1 MLAALGGVN
10 LEVIKFLVER
20 GANVK
25 AEDRYSCTPYD
36 YATRNDHENIA
47 KYLKGL
53 TQSDSDSD

>member
-25 AEDRYSCTPYD
+25 AENRFSSTPYD
-36 YATRNDHENIA
+36 YATENDHENIA